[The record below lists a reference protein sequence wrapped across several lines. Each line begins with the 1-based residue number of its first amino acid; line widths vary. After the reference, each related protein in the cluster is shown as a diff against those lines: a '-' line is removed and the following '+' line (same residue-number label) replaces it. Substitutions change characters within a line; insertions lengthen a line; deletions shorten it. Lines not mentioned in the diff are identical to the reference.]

1 MASGS
6 TGSTLALY
14 TGGGALTPL
23 LPATATGWTTI
34 GELFT
39 WAGLSADID
48 AVALGALGTA
58 PTISTVG
65 FLSEV
70 DINGF
75 LAATFPGSGGTLRLP
90 DLAEKS
96 TFRKAWTAARLLLG
110 AGPFA
115 VGSPPG
121 SGPAAPAAKRVKLSS
136 HDR

>member
-6 TGSTLALY
+6 TGNTLALY
-14 TGGGALTPL
+14 TGVGALTPL

-39 WAGLSADID
+39 WAGLSADVD

-75 LAATFPGSGGTLRLP
+75 LASAQIPVAGATPRHP

-96 TFRKAWTAARLLLG
+96 AFRKAWSAARLLTG
-110 AGPFA
+110 TGPLA
-115 VGSPPG
+115 AGSPPG

-136 HDR
+136 N